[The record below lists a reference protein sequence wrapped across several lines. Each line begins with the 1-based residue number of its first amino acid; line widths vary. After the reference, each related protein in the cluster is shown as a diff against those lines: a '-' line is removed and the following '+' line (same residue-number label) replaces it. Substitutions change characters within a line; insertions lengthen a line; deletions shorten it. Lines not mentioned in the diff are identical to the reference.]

1 TLLLYYP
8 FLFLYV
14 MHIVIDN
21 VILVGTS
28 HIAHES
34 VSEIRNLVTHYQP
47 TGIAVELDSVRAQSL
62 FKPQKSRFT
71 LSFGLSAGIFTFFA
85 GMIQKKLGKMV
96 GLQPGA
102 DMKEGIIVAKQHNI
116 PVYLIDQHIY
126 ITMKKLNRV
135 VGLRFYFSL
144 IKDVVRGLL
153 GKQPKVALDLKK
165 APSQELIAV
174 AMEHMKQ
181 YYPKLY
187 DVLVEQRNKV
197 MVNRI
202 MHITEKN

>member
-1 TLLLYYP
+1 
-8 FLFLYV
+8 
-14 MHIVIDN
+14 
-21 VILVGTS
+21 
-28 HIAHES
+28 
-34 VSEIRNLVTHYQP
+34 
-47 TGIAVELDSVRAQSL
+47 
-62 FKPQKSRFT
+62 
-71 LSFGLSAGIFTFFA
+71 
-85 GMIQKKLGKMV
+85 
-96 GLQPGA
+96 
-102 DMKEGIIVAKQHNI
+102 
-116 PVYLIDQHIY
+116 VYLIDQHIY

-202 MHITEKN
+202 MHITEKNEGKLLVIVGAGHVAGMKYLLENRQV